1 MSSRIERYESGKI
14 QPPRLKLS
22 LVESEE
28 EESSDVEIIKPR
40 MQAVAE
46 NVADVNYSPRRL
58 TDAEANVIVAVLWQV
73 QLLHDK
79 SSKPFLCVGDEIE
92 YPSNQ
97 QGIVTRKIY
106 ATVPVAAN
114 LSSLAVSPR
123 FSYEN
128 YLEFGVKCQF
138 IVGEQTREM
147 QGLRVNNA
155 RVPFPFQRRHAKEI
169 QWATFNPLVHSE
181 TLDDN
186 RTTVVFIDKPNVPL
200 HGDSFFLSTSVA
212 GSVLN
217 QVGTSPNSYDL
228 DDEEKQRNESML
240 HFYDDTYVPNV
251 CKFTATNM
259 HGQDERN
266 VASDGTSVN
275 IVFTNAPF
283 MELQKWYRAKKQVQ
297 EFLTTLKRIDAV
309 VKSAIVN
316 GEKFI

>member
-14 QPPRLKLS
+14 QPPRLKFS
-22 LVESEE
+22 LVESED

-92 YPSNQ
+92 YPANQ
-97 QGIVTRKIY
+97 EGTITRKIY
-106 ATVPVAAN
+106 ATVPVTAN
-114 LSSLAVSPR
+114 LSSLAASPR
-123 FSYEN
+123 FAYEN
-128 YLEFGVKCQF
+128 YVEFGVKCQF

-155 RVPFPFQRRHAKEI
+155 RVPFPFQRPGAKEM
-169 QWATFNPLVHSE
+169 QWAAFNPLVHSE
-181 TLDDN
+181 TPDDN
-186 RTTVVFIDKPNVPL
+186 RTLVVLIDKPNIPL
-200 HGDSFFLSTSVA
+200 HGDSFFLSASVA

-217 QVGTSPNSYDL
+217 EVGTSPNDEIN
-228 DDEEKQRNESML
+228 DAEEKQQRDSML
-240 HFYDDTYVPNV
+240 HFFDNVYVPSV
-251 CKFTATNM
+251 CNFTATNM
-259 HGQDERN
+259 HGQDARTVESN
-266 VASDGTSVN
+266 GISVN

-283 MELQKWYRAKKQVQ
+283 LELQQWKKAKKQVQ
-297 EFLTTLKRIDAV
+297 EFLTTTKRIDAV
-309 VKSAIVN
+309 MKSAIVN
-316 GEKFI
+316 GEKFV